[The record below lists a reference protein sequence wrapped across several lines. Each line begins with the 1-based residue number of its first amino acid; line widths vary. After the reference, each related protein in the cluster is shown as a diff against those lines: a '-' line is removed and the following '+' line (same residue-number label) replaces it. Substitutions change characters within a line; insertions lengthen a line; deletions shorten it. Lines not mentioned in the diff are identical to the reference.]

1 MEVASKEVHF
11 ILFVNTK
18 SGDGY
23 GSTYLKLG
31 SSELKIKYE
40 LSGIAHIFI
49 FDLFN
54 PESRNSGLSLA
65 LTLSRD

>member
-1 MEVASKEVHF
+1 MERNTHEVVF

-31 SSELKIKYE
+31 SSEIIIKYE
-40 LSGIAHIFI
+40 SNKKANLFL

-54 PESRNSGLSLA
+54 IE
-65 LTLSRD
+65 

>member
-1 MEVASKEVHF
+1 VHF

-23 GSTYLKLG
+23 GSAYLNLG
-31 SSELKIKYE
+31 SNEITIKYE
-40 LSGIAHIFI
+40 SNKTAHLFL

-54 PESRNSGLSLA
+54 AKSRARGL
-65 LTLSRD
+65 